1 MTGRTATVNSPRV
14 SVLMTVYNGAPYLD
28 AAIVSLLRQTF
39 QDWELIAVENG
50 STDASLSV
58 LQSYADPRI
67 RIFELEKNIGRTPAL
82 RYAFDRA
89 NASYIAVLDADDVSA
104 PDRFMRQV
112 DYLDQH
118 SDTVLVASWA
128 QYIDE
133 SGKVFGEFEPPV
145 DADELYDSLGWTN
158 PVVHSS
164 VMYRKQLAQAVGG
177 YPAEIVWAQ
186 DFALF
191 LELVQHGRMAMI
203 AEHLCQLRVLRA
215 SMTRSPKNQMLVASE
230 AMQLYS
236 RAAEKLRLS
245 AKSRRLNRRT
255 LAISGIRLG
264 VATIRSGQRLAGM
277 RMALGYALTTPS
289 ALWANGPVRRFFG
302 AKF

>member
-1 MTGRTATVNSPRV
+1 MSGQAVTGTPPRV

-28 AAIVSLLRQTF
+28 AAILSLLQQTF
-39 QDWELIAVENG
+39 HDWELIVVENG
-50 STDASLSV
+50 STDSSLSI
-58 LQSYADPRI
+58 LRSYADPRI
-67 RIFELEKNIGRTPAL
+67 KIFALEKNIGRTPAL

-89 NASYIAVLDADDVSA
+89 NGSYIAVLDADDVSA

-112 DYLDQH
+112 QYLDRH
-118 SDTVLVASWA
+118 ADAALVASWA

-133 SGKVFGEFEPPV
+133 NGEVFGEFEPPV
-145 DADELYDSLGWTN
+145 DSDELYDSLGWTN

-191 LELVQHGRMAMI
+191 LELVQHGKMAMI
-203 AEHLCQLRVLRA
+203 GDHLCQLRVLKA
-215 SMTRSPKNQMLVASE
+215 SMTRSAKNQSLVASE
-230 AMQLYS
+230 SLILFK
-236 RAAEKLRLS
+236 RAAETIQLS
-245 AKSRRLNRRT
+245 ANARRLNCRA
-255 LAISGIRLG
+255 LAIAKIRLG
-264 VATIRSGQRLAGM
+264 MATIRSGAKLAGM
-277 RMALGYALTTPS
+277 RMIFDGFFSEPS
-289 ALWANGPVRRFFG
+289 SLWGNGSVRRFFG